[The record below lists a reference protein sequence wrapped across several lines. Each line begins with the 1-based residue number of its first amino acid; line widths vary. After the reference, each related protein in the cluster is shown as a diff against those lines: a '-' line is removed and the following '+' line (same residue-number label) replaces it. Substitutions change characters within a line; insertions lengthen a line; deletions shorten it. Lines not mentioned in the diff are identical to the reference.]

1 MQSCPLPPS
10 TRPETVKQD
19 VPAKRAPGLGD
30 DVCKDAV
37 QHVSED
43 AEPAPAIT
51 VVSVGVKETPEQPST
66 VDGAVVCQTA
76 LEAVYPALVPERV
89 LCRGGGSCRG
99 ACARCACLAA
109 GHYPAAHVTL
119 HRELRPGCARECRGR
134 SRGRSECRR
143 RSRGRSELCSAARIG
158 GCAAGA
164 RGRQPRRG
172 TRGGVE
178 QSSRLACVA
187 A

>member
-37 QHVSED
+37 QHVSKD

-51 VVSVGVKETPEQPST
+51 VVSVGVEETPVQPTRST
-66 VDGAVVCQTA
+66 VQSFARRRSRPCIRRSSRSVCSA
-76 LEAVYPALVPERV
+76 HARL

-134 SRGRSECRR
+134 SRGRC
-143 RSRGRSELCSAARIG
+143 ELCSAARIG